1 MTSFDFSVQF
11 SFSIH
16 PYFFTLFYS
25 SHDQPHFLASIHINM
40 EEGALYNHPV
50 VIDNGSGNI
59 KAGFA
64 GEEKPKSTGPSLVG
78 RPKYQK
84 IMAASLLS
92 TLEEKVLKYNNSE
105 AYVGSVAQQNR
116 GLLRLNHPVAHG
128 VVTDWED
135 MERVWH
141 HTYSRELQTAPED
154 HPLLI
159 TEAPLNPRA
168 NRDRMCQILFET
180 FSVPCVYVSV
190 QAVLSLYASGRTT
203 GVVIDSGDG
212 VSHIVPVYD
221 GFTLPS
227 AIKRMDVAGR
237 DITEQLALNVRRMS
251 GVVLQSSSELDIA
264 RCIKEKCCYVS
275 KDPSRDEKLY
285 SGLYSYLGATNHEGL
300 GLFSSYKLPD
310 GHTLN
315 LGVEQFR
322 APEILFNP
330 QIIGD
335 ESPGIHEL
343 AALAISKTD
352 LDLRPTLYQN
362 ILLSGGTTMLRNFGD
377 RLISEL
383 KACQYTNSGY
393 TWGSTPNKDNRMKI
407 KIYAPPERKYST
419 WIGGSI
425 LAGLS
430 TFRKMWVTAQE
441 FAEDPDIVHRKCM

>member
-1 MTSFDFSVQF
+1 
-11 SFSIH
+11 
-16 PYFFTLFYS
+16 
-25 SHDQPHFLASIHINM
+25 M
-40 EEGALYNHPV
+40 EEGSLYNQPI

-64 GEEKPKSTGPSLVG
+64 GEEKPRSFAPSFVG

-84 IMAASLLS
+84 IMAGSSLS
-92 TLEEKVLKYNNSE
+92 AIEENALKYNNTHT
-105 AYVGSVAQQNR
+105 YIGDVAQQYR
-116 GLLRLNHPVAHG
+116 GLLRLSYPLEHG
-128 VVTDWED
+128 VVTNWDD

-141 HTYSRELQTAPED
+141 YTYSRHLKAAPED

-168 NRDRMCQILFET
+168 NRDQMCQVLFET
-180 FSVPCVYVSV
+180 FNVPCAYVSI

-203 GVVIDSGDG
+203 GVVVDSGDG
-212 VSHIVPVYD
+212 VTHVVPVYD
-221 GFTLPS
+221 GFSMPPS
-227 AIKRMDVAGR
+227 IKRMDVAGR
-237 DITEQLALNVRRMS
+237 DITENLAFNIRRMS
-251 GVVLQSSSELDIA
+251 GVTLQSSSELDIA
-264 RCIKEKCCYVS
+264 RMIKEKCCFVS
-275 KDPSRDEKLY
+275 KDPSRDEKTYHGVPY
-285 SGLYSYLGATNHEGL
+285 SHYLSPGVAGGITHEGSD
-300 GLFSSYKLPD
+300 LFTSYKLPD

-330 QIIGD
+330 QLIGS

-343 AALAISKTD
+343 TALAISKTD
-352 LDLRPTLYQN
+352 LDLRPELYQN
-362 ILLSGGTTMLRNFGD
+362 IILSGGTTLIKNLGD

-383 KACQYTNSGY
+383 KKQQNIQTNSI
-393 TWGSTPNKDNRMKI
+393 WGSHSNMGKESRMKI

-430 TFRKMWVTAQE
+430 TFKKMWVTSKE
-441 FAEDPDIVHRKCM
+441 YEEDPDVVHRKCM

>member
-1 MTSFDFSVQF
+1 
-11 SFSIH
+11 
-16 PYFFTLFYS
+16 
-25 SHDQPHFLASIHINM
+25 M
-40 EEGALYNHPV
+40 EEGTLYNQPV

-64 GEEKPKSTGPSLVG
+64 GEEKPKSYAPSLVG

-84 IMAASLLS
+84 IMAGLLLS
-92 TLEEKVLKYNNSE
+92 AIEESVLKYNNSE
-105 AYVGSVAQQNR
+105 AYVGAVAQQNR
-116 GLLRLNHPVAHG
+116 GLMRLAHPLEHG
-128 VVTDWED
+128 VVTNWDD

-141 HTYSRELQTAPED
+141 HTYAKDLKTAPED

-168 NRDRMCQILFET
+168 NRDHMCQIMFET
-180 FSVPCVYVSV
+180 FNVPCMYVSV
-190 QAVLSLYASGRTT
+190 QAVLALYASGRTT
-203 GVVIDSGDG
+203 GVVLDSGDG

-221 GFTLPS
+221 GFSLPTS
-227 AIKRMDVAGR
+227 IRRMDVAGR
-237 DITEQLALNVRRMS
+237 DVTEHLAFNIRRMS
-251 GVVLQSSSELDIA
+251 GIALQSSSELDIA
-264 RCIKEKCCYVS
+264 RAIKERCCYVS
-275 KDPSRDEKLY
+275 KDPVRDEKLY
-285 SGLYSYLGATNHEGL
+285 SGVSYSHYLAQAPAGTNHDGT
-300 GLFSSYKLPD
+300 GLFSTYKLPD

-330 QIIGD
+330 QLIGD

-343 AALAISKTD
+343 TALAISKTD

-362 ILLSGGTTMLRNFGD
+362 IILSGGTTLFRNFGD

-383 KACQYTNSGY
+383 KSSQYTQNTSI
-393 TWGSTPNKDNRMKI
+393 WGSKVNTAKETRMKI

-430 TFRKMWVTAQE
+430 TFRKMWVTSQE
-441 FAEDPDIVHRKCM
+441 YADDPDIVHRKCM

>member
-1 MTSFDFSVQF
+1 
-11 SFSIH
+11 
-16 PYFFTLFYS
+16 
-25 SHDQPHFLASIHINM
+25 M

-50 VIDNGSGNI
+50 VLDNGSGNI

-64 GEEKPKSTGPSLVG
+64 GEEKPKCFFPSLVG
-78 RPKYQK
+78 TPKYHK
-84 IMAASLLS
+84 IMAAALLS
-92 TLEEKVLKYNNSE
+92 TLEESVLKYNNLE

-116 GLLRLNHPVAHG
+116 GLLRLNHPVDHG
-128 VVTDWED
+128 VVTDWDD

-141 HTYSRELQTAPED
+141 HTYSRELKTAPED
-154 HPLLI
+154 HPLLV

-168 NRDRMCQILFET
+168 NRDRMCQIMFET
-180 FSVPCVYVSV
+180 FGVPCVYVSV

-203 GVVIDSGDG
+203 GVVVDSGDG
-212 VSHIVPVYD
+212 VSHIVPVYE
-221 GFTLPS
+221 GFTLPT
-227 AIKRMDVAGR
+227 AIKRMDIAGR
-237 DITEQLALNVRRMS
+237 DVSEHLAFNIRRML
-251 GVVLQSSSELDIA
+251 GVALLSSSELDIA
-264 RCIKEKCCYVS
+264 RAIKEKCCYVS
-275 KDPSRDEKLY
+275 KDPVRDEKLY
-285 SGLYSYLGATNHEGL
+285 AALPYSHYLAQAPAGTNHEGA

-310 GHTLN
+310 GLTLT

-330 QIIGD
+330 QLVGD

-343 AALAISKTD
+343 TALAISKTD

-362 ILLSGGTTMLRNFGD
+362 ILLSGGTTLLRGFGD

-383 KACQYTNSGY
+383 KSANYSTSGPS
-393 TWGSTPNKDNRMKI
+393 WGAHLTSRDPRMKI

-441 FAEDPDIVHRKCM
+441 YADDPDIVHKKCL